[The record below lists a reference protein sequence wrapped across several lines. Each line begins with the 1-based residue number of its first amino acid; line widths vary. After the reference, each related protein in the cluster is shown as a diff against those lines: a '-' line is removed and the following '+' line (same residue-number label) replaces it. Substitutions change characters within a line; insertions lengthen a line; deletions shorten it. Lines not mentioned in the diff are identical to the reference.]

1 MVYPRTFYTDLNSLF
16 CKPPKVATLTRPFPE
31 KVNVEKVFGLRGSG
45 ARRLAVVDRSA
56 VLAYTRPHYAF
67 GLSRNCRDGPQV

>member
-31 KVNVEKVFGLRGSG
+31 KVNL
-45 ARRLAVVDRSA
+45 
-56 VLAYTRPHYAF
+56 T
-67 GLSRNCRDGPQV
+67 LS